1 MNINKKHIQNI
12 KTLIDSNKIN
22 RALREIQWLVLKIIS
37 DNRYTAVIY
46 DSPELD
52 QLCEEIG
59 IRIADEILNKTELA
73 THNISKHSIVIVCS
87 RLQAS
92 GGHTRVIEDF
102 IRYTPKND
110 VLVLVTEVP
119 AISDRIY
126 AEKSLTELGAT
137 VEWCGSGNLKKRLY
151 WLDKRLL
158 SAEADQIFLFNH
170 HEDSV
175 AVAAMQIAKEANIYF
190 YHHGDH
196 HLCLG
201 VHLSGAEHI
210 DIHAFGYENCRNKL
224 GVANNTYYPLVTK
237 DMGAREDTIGFM
249 NSGQLVTCTAAGKNK
264 VEIKHEGSSYIDLIP
279 KLLSF
284 TKGRHI
290 HIGKLSRFARYRIR
304 RALRQ
309 AGVERSAFIYIPW
322 VKSVWIAL
330 HENKIDIYIS
340 SFPITGG
347 KTLIEAM
354 GSGTPVILYNNP
366 KSRVLSGIDLVYP
379 SAFIWSEEDDLF
391 DYLQYLTPEKLLS
404 ESKIA
409 RSYFLKYYRDEL
421 LGKSLAEQVH
431 HAPPPLN
438 PFNTSKA
445 NLLVESRF
453 SIKNMDI
460 IMIIK
465 NALYFRLKYFRS
477 LIMNRISG

>member
-1 MNINKKHIQNI
+1 MSIDNKYIQNI
-12 KTLIDSNKIN
+12 KILIASNKIN
-22 RALREIQWLVLKIIS
+22 RALREIQWLVLKVIS
-37 DNRYTAVIY
+37 DSRYTAAIY

-52 QLCEEIG
+52 QLCEKIG
-59 IRIADEILNKTELA
+59 IRVADEIQNKKDLA
-73 THNISKHSIVIVCS
+73 TDNISKHSLVIVCS

-137 VEWCGSGNLKKRLY
+137 VECCGRGNLEHRLY
-151 WLDKRLL
+151 WLNTRLL
-158 SAEADQIFLFNH
+158 SAEPDEIFLFNH

-175 AVAAMQIAKEANIYF
+175 AVAAMQIVKKAKVYF

-196 HLCLG
+196 HLSLG

-210 DIHAFGYENCRNKL
+210 DIHAFGYENCRIKL
-224 GVANNTYYPLVTK
+224 GVTNNTYYPLVTK
-237 DMGAREDTIGFM
+237 DMGTRPDTLGFM
-249 NSGQLVTCTAAGKNK
+249 SSGQLITCTAAGKNK

-279 KLLSF
+279 RLLSL

-290 HIGKLSRFARYRIR
+290 HIGKLSRLARYRMQ
-304 RALRQ
+304 RALKQ
-309 AGVERSAFIYIPW
+309 AGVEESAFIYIPW
-322 VKSVWIAL
+322 VKSVWTAL
-330 HENKIDIYIS
+330 HEYKIDVYIS

-347 KTLIEAM
+347 RTLIEAM

-379 SAFIWSEEDDLF
+379 SAFIWSEEDDLLN
-391 DYLQYLTPEKLLS
+391 YLQCLTSEKLLA
-404 ESKIA
+404 ESKLA

-421 LGKSLAEQVH
+421 LEKSLTQQAH

-445 NLLVESRF
+445 ELPVVPKF
-453 SIKNMDI
+453 SIKSIDI
-460 IMIIK
+460 IMAFK
-465 NALYFRLKYFRS
+465 AVFYFRLKYLRS
-477 LIMNRISG
+477 LIMNRFLG